1 MRTIHRLSHQ
11 KLRSL
16 LAGTHGDGGGPY
28 LRVMQGEDD
37 RNGAPTFT
45 RYWLFRYVRNK
56 VNRRIGIG
64 PLADYTLSEAR
75 EKARGFRQ
83 ALDEGRDP
91 QAEQRARRKGKPV
104 ANGDEV
110 SFERAAV
117 RFMAANESAWS
128 SAVHRAQW
136 VRSMRKYAYPHIG
149 KMPIGAVDTVAV
161 LTALEPIWTKYPV
174 TADRVRNRIERVW
187 SWAKAHGYCTGENP
201 ARWRGHLDAIL
212 PLRTNVRRVRHHAA
226 LPYAKVAAFMVKLH
240 ERLTISAA
248 ALEFCILTAA
258 RTAEV
263 VGARWD
269 EFDLTAKLWTVPA
282 SRMKGRRVHVVPLSA
297 AAIEIVMRMAKVRHA
312 TRVFPV
318 SRLDQ
323 TLAEVWPGVTVHG
336 FRCPAFAADLATPY
350 NKAPVAAPAGPA
362 WTGFYVGGS
371 AGYGWNTEN
380 LQPGAAPPGFTTFE
394 NTSSLSGNLHGPTIG
409 GRIGYDYQG
418 YGLVWGVE
426 SDLSWSNFATT
437 GSNGLNLG
445 NLVPGIP
452 IGAGQQNW
460 TEKTNWWGSSNV
472 RVGIPLF
479 ADAALLYGLGGVAYG
494 NKDFSGTQ
502 SSVAGLTALRR
513 REREL
518 LVLLDRLWFRCRHRP
533 GGPAGSQLVCLR
545 RGPLRQPR

>member
-16 LAGTHGDGGGPY
+16 PAGTHGDGGGLY

-187 SWAKAHGYCTGENP
+187 S
-201 ARWRGHLDAIL
+201 
-212 PLRTNVRRVRHHAA
+212 
-226 LPYAKVAAFMVKLH
+226 
-240 ERLTISAA
+240 
-248 ALEFCILTAA
+248 
-258 RTAEV
+258 
-263 VGARWD
+263 
-269 EFDLTAKLWTVPA
+269 
-282 SRMKGRRVHVVPLSA
+282 
-297 AAIEIVMRMAKVRHA
+297 
-312 TRVFPV
+312 
-318 SRLDQ
+318 
-323 TLAEVWPGVTVHG
+323 
-336 FRCPAFAADLATPY
+336 
-350 NKAPVAAPAGPA
+350 
-362 WTGFYVGGS
+362 
-371 AGYGWNTEN
+371 
-380 LQPGAAPPGFTTFE
+380 
-394 NTSSLSGNLHGPTIG
+394 IG

-437 GSNGLNLG
+437 GSNSLNLG

-452 IGAGQQNW
+452 IRAGQQNW

-502 SSVAGLTALRR
+502 SSVAGLLS
-513 REREL
+513 
-518 LVLLDRLWFRCRHRP
+518 
-533 GGPAGSQLVCLR
+533 GAGSGSFSSSSTGFGFDAGIGVELVCLR